1 MARGCRRKC
10 KCCRELFRPDP
21 CNRRQQ
27 HRRSRWHACFSC
39 DKTSARFSIYLAKHQ
54 RTEMPPS
61 NRGDGKEAR
70 CPLQMQLPTS
80 ALFLGQLSGVGRCV
94 AS

>member
-1 MARGCRRKC
+1 LGGKTGAVGLWLIHLDVLSQGIADFGSKV
-10 KCCRELFRPDP
+10 L
-21 CNRRQQ
+21 
-27 HRRSRWHACFSC
+27 H

-54 RTEMPPS
+54 RTEMRPS

-70 CPLQMQLPTS
+70 CPRQMQLPTS